1 MVVAVDAH
9 KVAYMA
15 VPKAA
20 CSSVKAAL
28 ATLDPHVSGETKAC
42 FETDVMAVHRLYPT
56 RRHSAERWRGYR
68 GWFRF
73 TVVRD
78 PLQRMLSLYTD
89 LIAGRRILHDS
100 ANFQRGRAP
109 LPQDPGP
116 DEFFL
121 DLADYMQWASAVKHH
136 ALPMRLFTGPDLDA
150 YDRVYRTGELDELSD
165 DLGRVTGR
173 AVTVPRLNES
183 RTRLDFAALRAE
195 TRAALR
201 ARLDPEYM
209 FLGDYFAPPWS

>member
-1 MVVAVDAH
+1 MVVALDAH

-28 ATLDPHVSGETKAC
+28 AALDPHVSGETVAC

-56 RRHSAERWRGYR
+56 QRHSPERWRGYR

-89 LIAGRRILHDS
+89 LIAGRRILHES

-109 LPQDPGP
+109 LPQDPDP
-116 DEFFL
+116 DAFFL
-121 DLADYMQWASAVKHH
+121 NLAGYMKWASAVKHH

-150 YDRVYRTGELDELSD
+150 YDRVYRTGELEELSA
-165 DLGRVTGR
+165 DLGRATGR

-201 ARLDPEYM
+201 KRLDPEYA
-209 FLGDYFAPPWS
+209 FLGDYFTRPWP